1 MGRDLRPLFGPGNPA
16 QKLGFTSL
24 FNANADSA
32 GRVAGPH
39 SGQESG
45 PIFFVIFVVP
55 GVFSGGFSTSETA
68 SHRCFL
74 SGSSWMSSL
83 GRPRIGT
90 SALRPRGPREG
101 ASPRFSVWPCRAGG
115 FRLGFDSGAGGRLHL
130 ETPVFCRTSRAK
142 RPRGQSG
149 GQSIFCVCVCVCV
162 CVCASSAPQRSDS
175 EAPPAA
181 HRWGRVGG
189 RAGEMRVRLGSVGGG
204 RLHLER
210 TIF

>member
-1 MGRDLRPLFGPGNPA
+1 MQTLTPLGASPAHILGRKPGP
-16 QKLGFTSL
+16 
-24 FNANADSA
+24 
-32 GRVAGPH
+32 
-39 SGQESG
+39 
-45 PIFFVIFVVP
+45 FFCVIFVVP
-55 GVFSGGFSTSETA
+55 GVFPEAFQRAG
-68 SHRCFL
+68 RRLVDVFL
-74 SGSSWMSSL
+74 PGSSWMTSL
-83 GRPRIGT
+83 GHPRIGT

-149 GQSIFCVCVCVCV
+149 GQSIWCVCVCV
-162 CVCASSAPQRSDS
+162 CVCASSAPLRSDS